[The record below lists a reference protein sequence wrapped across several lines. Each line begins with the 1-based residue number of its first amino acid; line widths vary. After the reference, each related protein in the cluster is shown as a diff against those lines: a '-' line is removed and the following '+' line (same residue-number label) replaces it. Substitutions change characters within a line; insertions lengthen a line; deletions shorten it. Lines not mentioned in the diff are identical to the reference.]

1 MGKNVFQYHGHDSIS
16 LANNVMFSVK
26 CLNTHTIKSLNDK
39 AHLICEAHR
48 IKWTQDLDSLRLFIK
63 NVVGLYGSWR
73 SPGGKAK
80 QFNSTNADLSMTWYP
95 GKQNSLQ
102 FHGKDGILF
111 RDYLLET
118 LNAPTTDNLTLNNNN
133 NTNRLTQDVDCISVT
148 LQDLCEV
155 VSDNNTTF
163 EASQPVQDT
172 CGCGR
177 YENDMKK
184 VKLDINFIQSQIS
197 SINNVIDSTHNIIER
212 LSDALHPSER
222 DGGLYNSRIESIVQ
236 EFSLII
242 DAKNK
247 VIKDRDNTLNEL
259 QNKLLKIEGE
269 KVSFSTQTNCLSDL
283 KLITELNNQDTCKS
297 KKGNLHVRSRTCES
311 DKHHCADIPKVNSP
325 DPPTNVQCNAFQPDE
340 LEIITP
346 IPVPV
351 ISSTEPLSNPA
362 YKSTEKS
369 VSDRDIICLGNL
381 PLVDTTKSDACRNIK
396 ERKKGYN
403 NHLNS
408 RINRINRQVKEHLEV
423 PQSVNHLETPF
434 HYHRPWNKP
443 PSIPRR
449 PTANNHRF
457 LDKKKSRNRPF
468 LSELHTGAQEPFF
481 LPLIGGM

>member
-1 MGKNVFQYHGHDSIS
+1 M
-16 LANNVMFSVK
+16 
-26 CLNTHTIKSLNDK
+26 
-39 AHLICEAHR
+39 
-48 IKWTQDLDSLRLFIK
+48 
-63 NVVGLYGSWR
+63 
-73 SPGGKAK
+73 
-80 QFNSTNADLSMTWYP
+80 
-95 GKQNSLQ
+95 
-102 FHGKDGILF
+102 
-111 RDYLLET
+111 
-118 LNAPTTDNLTLNNNN
+118 
-133 NTNRLTQDVDCISVT
+133 
-148 LQDLCEV
+148 
-155 VSDNNTTF
+155 
-163 EASQPVQDT
+163 
-172 CGCGR
+172 
-177 YENDMKK
+177 
-184 VKLDINFIQSQIS
+184 
-197 SINNVIDSTHNIIER
+197 
-212 LSDALHPSER
+212 
-222 DGGLYNSRIESIVQ
+222 
-236 EFSLII
+236 
-242 DAKNK
+242 
-247 VIKDRDNTLNEL
+247 
-259 QNKLLKIEGE
+259 LKIEGE

-340 LEIITP
+340 LEITTP

-381 PLVDTTKSDACRNIK
+381 PLIDTTKSDACRNIK

-408 RINRINRQVKEHLEV
+408 RINRQVKEHLEV

-457 LDKKKSRNRPF
+457 LDKKNHGTDHFCQNYKQVPKS
-468 LSELHTGAQEPFF
+468 PFF
-481 LPLIGGM
+481 FP